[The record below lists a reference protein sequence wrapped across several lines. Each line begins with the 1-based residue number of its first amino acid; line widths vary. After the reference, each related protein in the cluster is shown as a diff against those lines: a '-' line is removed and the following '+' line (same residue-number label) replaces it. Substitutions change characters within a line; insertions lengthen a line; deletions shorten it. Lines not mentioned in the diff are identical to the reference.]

1 MDLGVEMAVFGRR
14 DNLVIEIGVSHT
26 PGRQSGAHHS
36 QTTFATAQRENNV

>member
-1 MDLGVEMAVFGRR
+1 MDLGVETAVFGRR

-36 QTTFATAQRENNV
+36 QTTFATERENNL